1 MDWLV
6 KADLLAFPD
15 AFKDTV
21 GTALSFA
28 QFGGKHPAMK
38 PWKGQDVEDPDVTL
52 GSGNVFADF
61 GFADADERMIKARL
75 AFQISEII
83 RRRRLTQTRAAE
95 LLAVNQPKVSA
106 LMNAKL
112 EGFSI
117 ERLMGFLTS
126 LDRDV
131 EIVIRKKPKS
141 QHTGRILVS
150 AA

>member
-1 MDWLV
+1 M
-6 KADLLAFPD
+6 
-15 AFKDTV
+15 
-21 GTALSFA
+21 
-28 QFGGKHPAMK
+28 
-38 PWKGQDVEDPDVTL
+38 EDSDVTL
-52 GSGNVFADF
+52 GSGNVFADL
-61 GFADADERMIKARL
+61 GFADADERKIKARL
-75 AFQISEII
+75 ACQISEII

-117 ERLMGFLTS
+117 ERLMGFLTA

-141 QHTGRILVS
+141 QHTGRISVS